1 MPPAVI
7 LSHPQLGEN
16 IGAAAR
22 AMANFGLADLR
33 LVHPRAGWPNEKARA
48 MAAGA
53 GELVDAA
60 RLFPSVRDAIAD
72 LHLVY
77 ATTARERGITKEVL
91 TPAEAAKRLRAVAA
105 RGENTAL
112 LFGNERAGLDNDEIS
127 LCDAVVT
134 IPTAEFA
141 SLNLGQA
148 VLLLCYEWFRAGDAS
163 PRARIEH
170 HGPMHRKPTRKELV
184 DLFDHL
190 ERELLASGFL
200 YPPDKVDAMVRAI
213 RATLHRARLTYQE
226 VQTLRGMIVA
236 LSKGKHRGKKSP
248 PLEESSMDPEI
259 DQLILSFAQQRF
271 LKVAKIVGDVCVAI
285 EKQGLAFDE
294 QKVGARVEALVK
306 DGRLESQGDVRRW
319 QYSEVRLPSGKRI

>member
-1 MPPAVI
+1 MILAPAII

-22 AMANFGLADLR
+22 AMANFGLFDLR
-33 LVHPRAGWPNEKARA
+33 LVKPRHGWPDAKATA

-53 GELVDAA
+53 ANVVEHA
-60 RLFPSVRDAIAD
+60 RVFETLKEALGD

-77 ATTARERGITKEVL
+77 ATTARQRGITKEVL
-91 TPAEAAKRLRAVAA
+91 TPAEAARRLRAASA
-105 RGENTAL
+105 RGESCAI

-127 LCDAVVT
+127 LADAVIT

-148 VLLLCYEWFRAGDAS
+148 VLLAAYEWFRLGDTT
-163 PRARIEH
+163 PPARLE
-170 HGPMHRKPTRKELV
+170 HGPLQRKPTRQEMI

-190 ERELLASGFL
+190 EDELKASGFL
-200 YPPDKVDAMVRAI
+200 FPPEKRDAMARAI

-236 LSKGKHRGKKSP
+236 LAKGKHRVTK
-248 PLEESSMDPEI
+248 
-259 DQLILSFAQQRF
+259 
-271 LKVAKIVGDVCVAI
+271 
-285 EKQGLAFDE
+285 
-294 QKVGARVEALVK
+294 
-306 DGRLESQGDVRRW
+306 
-319 QYSEVRLPSGKRI
+319 

>member
-1 MPPAVI
+1 MSLPPSII

-22 AMANFGLADLR
+22 AMANFGLSDLR
-33 LVHPRAGWPNEKARA
+33 LVKPRHGWPDAKATA

-53 GELVDAA
+53 A
-60 RLFPSVRDAIAD
+60 RVVEEVRVFETLKEALGD

-91 TPAEAAKRLRAVAA
+91 TPAEAARRLRAAAA
-105 RGENTAL
+105 RGEASAI

-127 LCDAVVT
+127 LADAVIT
-134 IPTAEFA
+134 IPTADFA

-148 VLLLCYEWFRAGDAS
+148 VLLAAYEWFRLGDDT
-163 PRARIEH
+163 PPARLE
-170 HGPMHRKPTRKELV
+170 HGPLQRKPTRREMI

-190 ERELLASGFL
+190 EAELKASGFL
-200 YPPDKVDAMVRAI
+200 FPPEKRDAMARAI

-236 LSKGKHRGKKSP
+236 LAKGKHRVGK
-248 PLEESSMDPEI
+248 
-259 DQLILSFAQQRF
+259 
-271 LKVAKIVGDVCVAI
+271 
-285 EKQGLAFDE
+285 
-294 QKVGARVEALVK
+294 
-306 DGRLESQGDVRRW
+306 
-319 QYSEVRLPSGKRI
+319 